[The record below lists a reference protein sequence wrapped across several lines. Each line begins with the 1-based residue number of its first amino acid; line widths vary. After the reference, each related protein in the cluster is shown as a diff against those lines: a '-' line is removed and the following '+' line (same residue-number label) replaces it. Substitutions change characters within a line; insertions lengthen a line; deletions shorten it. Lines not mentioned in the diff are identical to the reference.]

1 MPAMAFVRPAASLA
15 LVAGALALT
24 GACVPKPSLDTEAD
38 ETRTPVGNVPTA
50 GDVPTAPVQLTCNES
65 ASTYTP
71 YTLPGSPSGTVADL
85 PWQGL
90 GSAYP
95 PAGNEKFQE
104 FGSGLPRVIECA
116 DDKSARTYL
125 NVTDGC
131 LDEAE
136 FQSAPR
142 GEIRA
147 SSDDTFRVIA
157 LGYAGSNAAPI
168 KWTDMGVSY
177 KFFYSTDEG
186 AQNLPGFKAFLRY
199 RTEDDLY
206 VASWRVDGVAQIQR
220 KHCGL
225 YEPLVVDAS
234 FGAPAPNEWH
244 TIEFTAVGDQL
255 DAYLDGKHALSVKDS
270 VFSWGT
276 AGIRADAMNDAYLDD
291 WTVFAP

>member
-1 MPAMAFVRPAASLA
+1 MAVFRPLGIA
-15 LVAGALALT
+15 LMTA
-24 GACVPKPSLDTEAD
+24 GACVPKPSLDSDEAQ
-38 ETRTPVGNVPTA
+38 EREQPT
-50 GDVPTAPVQLTCNES
+50 DVPTAPVSLSCTES
-65 ASTYTP
+65 GSVYTP
-71 YTLPGSPSGTVADL
+71 YTLPGSPSGPVSAM

-95 PAGNEKFQE
+95 PGGNEKFKE
-104 FGSGLPRVIECA
+104 YGSGLPREIECS
-116 DDKSARTYL
+116 DDRGARDYL
-125 NVTDGC
+125 QVTDGC

-136 FQSAPR
+136 FQNAPR

-147 SSDDTFRVIA
+147 SSDDTFRVVA
-157 LGYAGSNAAPI
+157 LGFVGSNQAPI

-177 KFFYSTDEG
+177 KFYYSTAENDL
-186 AQNLPGFKAFLRY
+186 NLPGFKAFLRY

-220 KHCGL
+220 KQCGN

-244 TIEFTAVGDQL
+244 TIEFTAIGDQL
-255 DAYLDGKHALSVKDS
+255 DAYFDGKHALTVKDP

-291 WTVFAP
+291 WTVFAPPTTADML